1 MKKGSI
7 VRTIAEIGIFA
18 AIGFVLDEV
27 QGALSFSFTA
37 GGSIGFAMVAVLI
50 MAYRRGFLPAIF
62 TGLIM
67 GLLDISTKAY
77 IVHWAQ
83 LFLDYI
89 LPYALVGIAG
99 LFKPFFDKTD
109 NRNVKII
116 LCGNI
121 LLEQFR
127 RLCLG
132 IKLYVSSF
140 IFVYLQY
147 CFYWSINYLMRWIN
161 VGLILKSTKSHHDRR

>member
-77 IVHWAQ
+77 I
-83 LFLDYI
+83 L
-89 LPYALVGIAG
+89 GS
-99 LFKPFFDKTD
+99 
-109 NRNVKII
+109 II
-116 LCGNI
+116 L
-121 LLEQFR
+121 
-127 RLCLG
+127 RLHLALRFSWYSRT
-132 IKLYVSSF
+132 I
-140 IFVYLQY
+140 
-147 CFYWSINYLMRWIN
+147 
-161 VGLILKSTKSHHDRR
+161 